1 MRLFGDVRSR
11 NLSTLRW
18 AGHRAEN
25 SISKDD
31 FDLKF
36 CASTTIKFRILL
48 LQNPKI
54 SNPNKQGIGEKSPT
68 FVKNNFT
75 P

>member
-36 CASTTIKFRILL
+36 CA
-48 LQNPKI
+48 
-54 SNPNKQGIGEKSPT
+54 
-68 FVKNNFT
+68 
-75 P
+75 